1 MSLEVKYN
9 PFAWYKSNRR
19 DFIHTSSRIVGGVVL
34 SPLLSLAA
42 MEKDIPADNKFY
54 WYKKP

>member
-19 DFIHTSSRIVGGVVL
+19 NFIHTSSRIAGGVVL

-54 WYKKP
+54 RYKKP